1 MELYRAL
8 FKAAIRPLSTPLPIS
23 SVRDRI
29 AILLFA
35 VYGKKTHTHRIRSYL
50 FIYGK
55 HLALSKHSKKERKKK
70 KWEKNEKTPKREPFR
85 C

>member
-35 VYGKKTHTHRIRSYL
+35 VYGKKNTPDPFV
-50 FIYGK
+50 FIYLWQTSRIIQTLK
-55 HLALSKHSKKERKKK
+55 KRAQKKEMGKK
-70 KWEKNEKTPKREPFR
+70 
-85 C
+85 